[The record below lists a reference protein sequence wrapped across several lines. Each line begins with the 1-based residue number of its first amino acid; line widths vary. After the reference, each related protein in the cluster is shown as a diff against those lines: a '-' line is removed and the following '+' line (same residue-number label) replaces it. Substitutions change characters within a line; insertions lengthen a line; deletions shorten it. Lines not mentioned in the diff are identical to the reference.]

1 MSRVKKNC
9 KFLKI
14 GSTIRCYLLQCEQG
28 IIILYVSGKVR
39 FSHFLKIMGSDEDT
53 GAPFAQPNRGL
64 AVGFNE
70 LESIAYKNM
79 YDVKLY
85 TSIYVYINA

>member
-1 MSRVKKNC
+1 
-9 KFLKI
+9 
-14 GSTIRCYLLQCEQG
+14 
-28 IIILYVSGKVR
+28 
-39 FSHFLKIMGSDEDT
+39 MGSDEDT